1 MDIRWRI
8 RFFAASAIVSAAFIA
23 GCSSSSDAVLPL
35 FENQAS
41 LNQENLSAALPAG
54 QPEPSG
60 SGKDAGSAQAGA
72 PALPGFPENKQ
83 VVTSSET
90 GKEPKEKEKEKG
102 KEKGN
107 GSATAFDA
115 KKPALMGLDLSSSRS
130 AVREKFGK
138 PISEYVMED
147 ELDPLSVAEY
157 EGFIVGFDKLQY
169 VAFVEITSK
178 DTDPGLNGLRLGQK
192 GKDAVKALGEPHKH
206 TSTTIVYK
214 GNGTVLKLDLSPKDD
229 TIQSIKLFADRSE
242 N

>member
-8 RFFAASAIVSAAFIA
+8 RVFAASVIVSAAFIA

-35 FENQAS
+35 FENQPN
-41 LNQENLSAALPAG
+41 LNQENLSATLPAG
-54 QPEPSG
+54 QPEPSA
-60 SGKDAGSAQAGA
+60 SGKDAGSADAGA
-72 PALPGFPENKQ
+72 PAPPVYPVNNKQ

-90 GKEPKEKEKEKG
+90 GKEPKE

-115 KKPALMGLDLSSSRS
+115 KKPALMGLDLSASRS

-138 PISEYVMED
+138 PISEYEMED
-147 ELDPLSVAEY
+147 ALDPLTVAEY
-157 EGFIVGFDKLQY
+157 DGFIVGFDKLHY

-192 GKDAVKALGEPHKH
+192 GKDAVKALGEPHNR

-214 GNGTVLKLDLSPKDD
+214 GNGTVLKLDLNPKDD